1 MDVKKELEVL
11 KPVVHQLFD
20 YFHHHPE
27 KSWHEFGTTRFITE
41 QLKTFG
47 YQPKTFTDCTGVVV
61 EFGQGKNGICVG
73 VRSDMDALW
82 QEKDGIWQA
91 NHSCGHDAHM
101 AIVLGVMLL
110 FKKINYSPP
119 GKLMFLFQPAE
130 EKGTGALKMIEK
142 GVIDSLNYLYG
153 IHLRPIQELRFG
165 QASPSIKHG
174 ASAFL
179 QGKIHG
185 EDAHAA
191 RPHLGQNAIEVG
203 AALVNALNQIHFDPR
218 IPYSVK
224 LTSFHAG
231 GEAANLIPGKASFR
245 MDIRAQTNE
254 AMQQLMERVSKIFQ
268 SLEIQFGVKI
278 HAKMEA
284 DVKAASIHPE
294 AERIM
299 SKAIIQTLGEE
310 GLVPGMLT
318 TGGEDFHHYTFHKP
332 DLKATMLGLGCD
344 LRPGLH
350 HPNMTFQTEAIF
362 TGIEILANAVMRTF
376 ELSDKDKAG

>member
-1 MDVKKELEVL
+1 MKKELEPL
-11 KPVVHQLFD
+11 KPVIRQLFD

-27 KSWHEFGTTRFITE
+27 KSWHEYGTTRFIAE
-41 QLKTFG
+41 QMQTFG
-47 YQPKTFTDCTGVVV
+47 YKPKTFTDCTGVVA
-61 EFGQGKNGICVG
+61 EFGQGKNGLCVG

-110 FKKINYSPP
+110 FKKINYRPP

-130 EKGTGALKMIEK
+130 EKGTGALKMIDK
-142 GVIDSLNYLYG
+142 GVIDRLNYLYG
-153 IHLRPIQELRFG
+153 VHLRPIQELRFG
-165 QASPSIKHG
+165 QASPSINHG
-174 ASAFL
+174 ASASL
-179 QGKIHG
+179 QGEIHG

-191 RPHLGQNAIEVG
+191 RPQLGQNAIEVG

-231 GEAANLIPGKASFR
+231 GDAANLIPGKASFR

-254 AMQQLMERVSKIFQ
+254 TMKQLLERISKIFQ
-268 SLEIQFGVKI
+268 SLEIQFGAKI
-278 HAKMEA
+278 HAKIES
-284 DVKAASIHPE
+284 DVKAAAIHPE

-299 SKAIIQTLGEE
+299 AKAIIQTLGKE
-310 GLVPGMLT
+310 GLVPSVLT
-318 TGGEDFHHYTFHKP
+318 TGGEDFHYYTFHKP

-350 HPNMTFQTEAIF
+350 HPNMTFQTDAIF
-362 TGIEILANAVMRTF
+362 TGIEILANAVIRTF
-376 ELSDKDKAG
+376 AQAEKGEEK

>member
-1 MDVKKELEVL
+1 MKENLEPL
-11 KPVVHQLFD
+11 KPIIRQLFD

-27 KSWHEFGTTRFITE
+27 QSWHEYGTTRFIAE
-41 QLKTFG
+41 QLKKYGYKPYTFS
-47 YQPKTFTDCTGVVV
+47 DCTGVVV
-61 EFGQGKNGICVG
+61 EFGQGKDGLCVG

-82 QEKDGIWQA
+82 QEKDGKWQA

-101 AIVLGVMLL
+101 TIVLGLMLL
-110 FKKINYSPP
+110 FKKINYCPF
-119 GKLMFLFQPAE
+119 GKLIFLFQPAE
-130 EKGTGALKMIEK
+130 EKGAGALKMIEK
-142 GVIDSLNYLYG
+142 GVIDRMDYLYG
-153 IHLRPIQELRFG
+153 VHLRPIQELRYG
-165 QASPSIKHG
+165 QATPSINHG

-179 QGKIHG
+179 HGEIIG

-203 AALVNALNQIHFDPR
+203 AALVSALNQIHLDPR
-218 IPYSVK
+218 IPYSAK

-231 GEAANLIPGKASFR
+231 GDTANLIPGKASFR

-254 AMQQLMERVSKIFQ
+254 AMQELLDRISKAFQ
-268 SLEIQFGVKI
+268 SLEIQFGVNI
-278 HAKMEA
+278 TAKMDAE
-284 DVKAASIHPE
+284 VKAASIDPK

-299 SKAIIQTLGEE
+299 AKAIVQTLGQK
-310 GLVPGMLT
+310 GLVPSVLT
-318 TGGEDFHHYTFHKP
+318 TGGEDFHYYTFHKP

-362 TGIEILANAVMRTF
+362 DGIEILANAVISTF
-376 ELSDKDKAG
+376 AQTKKGAKR